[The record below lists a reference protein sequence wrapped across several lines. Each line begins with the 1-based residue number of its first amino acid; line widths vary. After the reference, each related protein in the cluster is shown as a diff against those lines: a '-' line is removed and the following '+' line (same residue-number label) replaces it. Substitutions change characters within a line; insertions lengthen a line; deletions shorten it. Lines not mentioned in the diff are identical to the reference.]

1 MLSRGAIMTYYTAQA
16 ERYFNESAHYEDARN
31 AIDATDSITV
41 DESQAIHD
49 VLDSE
54 ESRLLIELAVLAV
67 SDCPIV
73 QELQRKMENIILDM
87 RTELQTA

>member
-1 MLSRGAIMTYYTAQA
+1 MNHTAQA
-16 ERYFNESAHYEDARN
+16 ERHFNESAHYEDARN
-31 AIDATDSITV
+31 AIDATGSITV
-41 DESQAIHD
+41 DESQAILD
-49 VLDSE
+49 VMTDAE
-54 ESRLLIELAVLAV
+54 VKAVIELAVLAV

>member
-1 MLSRGAIMTYYTAQA
+1 MSYRPKQA
-16 ERYFNESAHYEDARN
+16 KRYFDNSTKREDARN
-31 AIDATDSITV
+31 AIDATDNITA